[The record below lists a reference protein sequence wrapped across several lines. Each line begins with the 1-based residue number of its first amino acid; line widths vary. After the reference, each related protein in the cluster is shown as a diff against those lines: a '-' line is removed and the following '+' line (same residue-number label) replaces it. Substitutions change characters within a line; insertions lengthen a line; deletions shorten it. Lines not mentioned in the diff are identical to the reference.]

1 MFKAITSEFI
11 FYHETFVE
19 HLKDLVKCCL
29 FLKKLSCCQI
39 VISDQMKKD
48 TANVFKISFAD
59 CVSSKSH
66 PILLII
72 IFFIKFVIE
81 QDFET

>member
-59 CVSSKSH
+59 CLSSKSH
-66 PILLII
+66 PILLI